1 MPFDLDRGLNPWS
14 LDWVG
19 PRDFDWS
26 ITEHSA
32 SQREGSS
39 PSHWEVGDLQKIC
52 DCSLKVLLETPP
64 DVFNARLGGI
74 KRNRKVVHLLCKTVR
89 NAKRWIVGKQGEEK
103 NVSKVL
109 IKKE

>member
-1 MPFDLDRGLNPWS
+1 M
-14 LDWVG
+14 
-19 PRDFDWS
+19 
-26 ITEHSA
+26 
-32 SQREGSS
+32 
-39 PSHWEVGDLQKIC
+39 
-52 DCSLKVLLETPP
+52 ETPP

-89 NAKRWIVGKQGEEK
+89 NAKRWIVGKQGKEK